1 MLKEPAAGGDQIKG
15 DRGWWLRS
23 WVRLVASNR
32 KPLYKNWNPNETVV
46 EGEDSALIV
55 PNFDVT
61 IFPDA
66 PKNDNKFVLLVRL
79 KLVKQIPYNFTEP
92 SHCAVHRLEMMSLY
106 MMIQPFSDHWRMH
119 WRQMFHFVF
128 CYRRVQHTHITL
140 AYVSLM
146 EWACTE
152 DAIRGW
158 VELHHGLKN

>member
-1 MLKEPAAGGDQIKG
+1 MKVPWASQRHSLMPKAFSSLNITTSRLLFKKPAAGGDQIKG

-79 KLVKQIPYNFTEP
+79 KLVEQIPYNFTEP
-92 SHCAVHRLEMMSLY
+92 SHCAVHRLEMMPKTRCLPDFFCFITVNEEMSL
-106 MMIQPFSDHWRMH
+106 I
-119 WRQMFHFVF
+119 
-128 CYRRVQHTHITL
+128 L
-140 AYVSLM
+140 
-146 EWACTE
+146 
-152 DAIRGW
+152 
-158 VELHHGLKN
+158 